1 MILTNDNLQAM
12 ASGGVVGSSW
22 PYDRGSAEDIES
34 YLKNVVA
41 ELGRSRNLEVD
52 AEFMHYGSGFASFVH
67 VFCYKR
73 NDKSTVHTV
82 DMDCT
87 DGIAVYL
94 GRLAPVAAYGPERRT
109 RSYGRGPFGLRKELS
124 SSFGFLDVAWL
135 SELPPGD
142 WNEEI
147 NEIKDKLQRFGFSLP
162 SREELSKELP
172 FPADIPTIL
181 GEQPYRVFDA
191 VFYWSD

>member
-12 ASGGVVGSSW
+12 ASGGVVGPSW
-22 PYDRGSAEDIES
+22 PYDRGSEQDIES

-41 ELGRSRNLEVD
+41 ELGRSRILEVD

-73 NDKSTVHTV
+73 NDKSTVHNM

-94 GRLAPVAAYGPERRT
+94 GRLGPVAAYGPEQRT
-109 RSYGRGPFGLRKELS
+109 RSYRRGWFWLRKQVS
-124 SSFGFLDVAWL
+124 RSFGFLEVAKL

-147 NEIKDKLQRFGFSLP
+147 NEIKDKLRRFGFYLP

-172 FPADIPTIL
+172 FPADISTNL

-191 VFYWSD
+191 VFYWYD

>member
-22 PYDRGSAEDIES
+22 PYDRGSEEDIEA

-41 ELGRSRNLEVD
+41 ELGRSRILEVN
-52 AEFMHYGSGFASFVH
+52 AELMHYGSGFASFVH

-73 NDKSTVHTV
+73 NDKSTVHNV

-94 GRLAPVAAYGPERRT
+94 GRLGPVAAYGPEHRT
-109 RSYGRGPFGLRKELS
+109 RSYRRGRLG
-124 SSFGFLDVAWL
+124 
-135 SELPPGD
+135 ELPPGD

-147 NEIKDKLQRFGFSLP
+147 NEIKDKLQRFGFYLP